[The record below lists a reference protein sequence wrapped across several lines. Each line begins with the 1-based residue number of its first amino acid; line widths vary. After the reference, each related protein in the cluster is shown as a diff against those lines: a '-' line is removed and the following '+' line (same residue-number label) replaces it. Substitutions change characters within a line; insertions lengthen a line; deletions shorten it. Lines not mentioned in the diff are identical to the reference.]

1 MLQRTLFAVL
11 LAAIPTLAPA
21 QALRV
26 MTDIPVTQSLVAQVM
41 QGVGEPGVVLE
52 RGGDPH
58 HLQLRP
64 SQVRDLARAD
74 LVVVMSHALSPW
86 METATSMRD
95 EGTTLELA
103 MIDGTHRLA
112 LGEDEHDDH
121 GHEGHDHEEHEHD
134 AAGYDPHLWLDI
146 DNAALWVRALAAEFA
161 RRDPANAET
170 YARNAESAA
179 ANLSTLAAE
188 SAETLAP
195 ARGYPLVFNHDA
207 YAYLAHSHDLTV
219 AGTISGTDA
228 TTPGAARLSALRE
241 SLAPDSTACLFPEV
255 NHPDAYAA
263 VILEGTGLHL
273 GAPLDPSGVMLEPG
287 PGLYDAMMRALARDI
302 AACVQGG

>member
-1 MLQRTLFAVL
+1 MLQRTLFAIL

-26 MTDIPVTQSLVAQVM
+26 MTDIPVTQSLVAKVM
-41 QGVGEPGVVLE
+41 QGVGEPAVVLE

-86 METATSMRD
+86 METATAMRD

-121 GHEGHDHEEHEHD
+121 DHGHEGHDHEEHDHD

-146 DNAALWVRALAAEFA
+146 DNAILWVQALAAEFA

-179 ANLSTLAAE
+179 ANSPRSRPKSPKPLLRRGAIRWSSTTMLALI
-188 SAETLAP
+188 SRT
-195 ARGYPLVFNHDA
+195 
-207 YAYLAHSHDLTV
+207 HDLTV
-219 AGTISGTDA
+219 AGTISGTDDN
-228 TTPGAARLSALRE
+228 PGAARLSLRE
-241 SLAPDSTACLFPEV
+241 SLGPTAPRTLSPGED
-255 NHPDAYAA
+255 HP
-263 VILEGTGLHL
+263 
-273 GAPLDPSGVMLEPG
+273 
-287 PGLYDAMMRALARDI
+287 R
-302 AACVQGG
+302 